1 MTLNNISV
9 VSTRVQTS
17 PDTLSILIMAITL
30 YFSEFFYFIIKVERL
45 SISTYVVGR
54 NEIFLL

>member
-9 VSTRVQTS
+9 VSTRVETS
-17 PDTLSILIMAITL
+17 PDTLSILIMEITL
-30 YFSEFFYFIIKVERL
+30 YFSEFSYFIIKVERL

-54 NEIFLL
+54 NIIFLL